1 METLNNDKIL
11 LNNNISNNNRQNI
24 IAREEID
31 VNKFFGCCLVAL
43 YIFLSIIT
51 PCNIFILLTVA
62 PYKRKIVIDE
72 VRKTLVIF
80 MKGIIGCCKIGEI
93 LYNLNQIQKIRLFIT
108 SKPDPKIG
116 FNKLYF
122 INCEIY
128 SLEGEKN
135 ALFMDIPYEEA
146 KYKQFISFF
155 QRHINTEFDPLEVI
169 FNALPKENDLV
180 NITDSG
186 NENKMIDKPFIDGS
200 AAIPIASSVTP

>member
-11 LNNNISNNNRQNI
+11 LNNNISNNNQQNI

-31 VNKFFGCCLVAL
+31 VNKFYGCCLVVF
-43 YIFLSIIT
+43 YIFLTFII
-51 PCNIFILLTVA
+51 PCNIFTLLIMV

-80 MKGIIGCCKIGEI
+80 MQGIIGCCTTGQR
-93 LYNLNQIQKIRLFIT
+93 LYDLNQIQKIRLFIT

-135 ALFMDIPYEEA
+135 ALFVDIPYEEA

-155 QRHINTEFDPLEVI
+155 QRHLDTEFDPLETI
-169 FNALPKENDLV
+169 FNTLPKENDLV
-180 NITDSG
+180 DITNSE
-186 NENKMIDKPFIDGS
+186 NENKMIDKPLIDGS
-200 AAIPIASSVTP
+200 AAIPISSAVTP

>member
-11 LNNNISNNNRQNI
+11 LNNNISNNNQQNI

-31 VNKFFGCCLVAL
+31 VNKLFGCCLVAL
-43 YIFLSIIT
+43 FIIISIIF
-51 PCNIFILLTVA
+51 PFNIFILLTVA

-80 MKGIIGCCKIGEI
+80 MQGIIGCCPTGER
-93 LYNLNQIQKIRLFIT
+93 LYNFNQIQKIRLFIT
-108 SKPDPKIG
+108 SKPDPKVG

-135 ALFMDIPYEEA
+135 DLFVDIPYEEA
-146 KYKQFISFF
+146 KYK
-155 QRHINTEFDPLEVI
+155 
-169 FNALPKENDLV
+169 
-180 NITDSG
+180 
-186 NENKMIDKPFIDGS
+186 
-200 AAIPIASSVTP
+200 

>member
-11 LNNNISNNNRQNI
+11 LNNNISNNNQQNI
-24 IAREEID
+24 IAREEIV

-62 PYKRKIVIDE
+62 PYKRKIAIDE

-108 SKPDPKIG
+108 SKPDPKVG

-135 ALFMDIPYEEA
+135 DLFVDIPYEEA

-155 QRHINTEFDPLEVI
+155 QRHLNTEFDPLEII
-169 FNALPKENDLV
+169 FNTLPKENDLV
-180 NITDSG
+180 DITNSG
-186 NENKMIDKPFIDGS
+186 NENKMIDKPLIDGS
-200 AAIPIASSVTP
+200 AAIPISSEVTP

>member
-1 METLNNDKIL
+1 METLNNDKIF
-11 LNNNISNNNRQNI
+11 LNNDISNNNQQNI

-31 VNKFFGCCLVAL
+31 VNKLFGCCLVAL
-43 YIFLSIIT
+43 FIIISIIF
-51 PCNIFILLTVA
+51 PFNIFTLLIII

-80 MKGIIGCCKIGEI
+80 MQGIIGCCPTGQR
-93 LYNLNQIQKIRLFIT
+93 LYNLNQIEKIRLFIT
-108 SKPDPKIG
+108 SKPDPKVG

-155 QRHINTEFDPLEVI
+155 QRHLNTEFDPLEII
-169 FNALPKENDLV
+169 FNTLPKENDLV
-180 NITDSG
+180 NIANSE
-186 NENKMIDKPFIDGS
+186 NENKMIDKPLIDGS
-200 AAIPIASSVTP
+200 FAIPISSAITP

>member
-1 METLNNDKIL
+1 M
-11 LNNNISNNNRQNI
+11 
-24 IAREEID
+24 
-31 VNKFFGCCLVAL
+31 
-43 YIFLSIIT
+43 SIIT

-80 MKGIIGCCKIGEI
+80 MQGIIGCCPTGER
-93 LYNLNQIQKIRLFIT
+93 LYNFNQIQKIRLFIT
-108 SKPDPKIG
+108 SKPDPKVG

-135 ALFMDIPYEEA
+135 ALFMDIPYEEE

-155 QRHINTEFDPLEVI
+155 QRHLNTEFDPLEII

-180 NITDSG
+180 NITKSG